1 MRFLILAATAASA
14 LALCQCSPKADTA
27 ATSSSAASASTAS
40 SFAYDIGIDL
50 TPTALAAVKAKG
62 QKVTVSVMYY
72 GNVTPASQAL
82 ADPKDG
88 TLHLNTDV
96 VQVDAADHQTV
107 HMTGAGANAPHLK
120 DITGQKPL
128 ALLIVYAGKTPET
141 SSIRCTDFQDYVSNA
156 QQSPVTLKCDA
167 A

>member
-1 MRFLILAATAASA
+1 MRLFIVTAAALSA
-14 LALCQCSPKADTA
+14 LMLRQCSPKADTDA
-27 ATSSSAASASTAS
+27 AASSAVPAAAP
-40 SFAYDIGIDL
+40 SFAYDINLAL
-50 TPTALAAVKAKG
+50 TPAALAAVEAHK

-88 TLHLNTDV
+88 TLHLDTDV
-96 VQVDAADHQTV
+96 VEVDPTTKTV
-107 HMTGAGANAPHLK
+107 HMTGAGANVPHLK

-128 ALLIVYAGKTPET
+128 ALLIVYAGKSPDT
-141 SSIRCTDFQDYVSNA
+141 SSIRCTDFQDYVSAA
-156 QQSPVTLKCDA
+156 QESPITLKCDA

>member
-1 MRFLILAATAASA
+1 MRTLILSTAALMA
-14 LALCQCSPKADTA
+14 VGLCQCSPKGASDA
-27 ATSSSAASASTAS
+27 PSSAAPATPP
-40 SFAYDIGIDL
+40 SFAYDINL
-50 TPTALAAVKAKG
+50 EFTPAAIAAVKAHK

-96 VQVDAADHQTV
+96 VEVEPVDQKV
-107 HMTGAGANAPHLK
+107 HMTGAGANVPNLK
-120 DITGQKPL
+120 NITAQKPL
-128 ALLIVYAGKTPET
+128 ALLIVYAGKSPDS
-141 SSIRCTDFQDYVSNA
+141 SSIRCTDFQDYVATA

-167 A
+167 

>member
-1 MRFLILAATAASA
+1 MRILILAVTAVSA
-14 LALCQCSPKADTA
+14 LVLCQCSPKADTTASGSA
-27 ATSSSAASASTAS
+27 AAASAP
-40 SFAYDIGIDL
+40 SFAYDVDIDL
-50 TPTALAAVKAKG
+50 TPAALAAVKAKA

-96 VQVDAADHQTV
+96 VEVDPASHQTV
-107 HMTGAGANAPHLK
+107 HMTGAGADVPHLK
-120 DITGQKPL
+120 DITGRKPL
-128 ALLIVYAGKTPET
+128 ALLIVYAGKTPDT
-141 SSIRCTDFQDYVSNA
+141 SSIRCTDFQDYVASA

>member
-1 MRFLILAATAASA
+1 MRAFVFATAAA
-14 LALCQCSPKADTA
+14 AMLGLCQCSPKADTA
-27 ATSSSAASASTAS
+27 ASSPAAPAAP
-40 SFAYDIGIDL
+40 SFAYDVNLDF
-50 TPTALAAVKAKG
+50 TPAALAAVKAHQ

-88 TLHLNTDV
+88 TLHLGTDV
-96 VQVDAADHQTV
+96 VQVDAANQTV
-107 HMTGAGANAPHLK
+107 HMTGAGANVPHLK

-128 ALLIVYAGKTPET
+128 ALLIVYAGKTPDT
-141 SSIRCTDFQDYVSNA
+141 SSIRCTDFQDYVATA
-156 QQSPVTLKCDA
+156 QQSPVTLHCDA

>member
-1 MRFLILAATAASA
+1 MRIPILAAAAISA
-14 LALCQCSPKADTA
+14 LLLWQCSPKTDGPA
-27 ATSSSAASASTAS
+27 AGSSASPQAP
-40 SFAYDIGIDL
+40 SFAYDVNLDF
-50 TPTALAAVKAKG
+50 TPAALAAVKAKK

-96 VQVDAADHQTV
+96 VEVEPVNQTV
-107 HMTGAGANAPHLK
+107 HMTGAGANVAHLK
-120 DITGQKPL
+120 DITGRKPL
-128 ALLIVYAGKTPET
+128 ALLIVYAGKTPDT
-141 SSIRCTDFQDYVSNA
+141 SSIRCTDFQDYVATA
-156 QQSPVTLKCDA
+156 QQNPVTLKCDA

>member
-1 MRFLILAATAASA
+1 MRFLILAATAVSA
-14 LALCQCSPKADTA
+14 LALCQCAPKTDTA
-27 ATSSSAASASTAS
+27 AASSSASSIAVAP
-40 SFAYDIGIDL
+40 SFAYDVALDF
-50 TPTALAAVKAKG
+50 TPAALASVKAKG

-96 VQVDAADHQTV
+96 VQVEAGNQTV

-156 QQSPVTLKCDA
+156 QQSPVTLHCDA

>member
-1 MRFLILAATAASA
+1 MRAFILATVAASA
-14 LALCQCSPKADTA
+14 VLLCQCSPKTDTA
-27 ATSSSAASASTAS
+27 ASTSTAPAAAAPPA
-40 SFAYDIGIDL
+40 FAYDVTVDF
-50 TPTALAAVKAKG
+50 TPGALAAVKAHK
-62 QKVTVSVMYY
+62 QKVTVSVLYY

-96 VQVDAADHQTV
+96 VEVDAANQTV
-107 HMTGAGANAPHLK
+107 HMSGAGANTPHLK

-128 ALLIVYAGKTPET
+128 ALLIVYAGKSPDT
-141 SSIRCTDFQDYVSNA
+141 SSIRCTDFQDYVATA
-156 QQSPVTLKCDA
+156 QQSAVTLHCDA

>member
-1 MRFLILAATAASA
+1 MRVLILAATAVSA
-14 LALCQCSPKADTA
+14 LALCQCSPKADTT
-27 ATSSSAASASTAS
+27 ATSSSAAPAAAP
-40 SFAYDIGIDL
+40 SFAYDVTLDL
-50 TPTALAAVKAKG
+50 TPAAIAAVKAKK

-96 VQVDAADHQTV
+96 MQVDPANQTV
-107 HMTGAGANAPHLK
+107 HLTGAGANVPHLK

-128 ALLIVYAGKTPET
+128 ALLIVYAGKSPDT
-141 SSIRCTDFQDYVSNA
+141 SSIRCTDFQDYVASA
-156 QQSPVTLKCDA
+156 QQSPVTLHCDA

>member
-1 MRFLILAATAASA
+1 MRVLILAAATVSA

-27 ATSSSAASASTAS
+27 ATTSSTAASAP
-40 SFAYDIGIDL
+40 SFAYDITLDF
-50 TPTALAAVKAKG
+50 TPAALAAVKAKG

-96 VQVDAADHQTV
+96 VQIDAANQTV
-107 HMTGAGANAPHLK
+107 HMTGAGANVPHLA
-120 DITGQKPL
+120 DITGKKPL
-128 ALLIVYAGKTPET
+128 ALLVVYAGKSADT
-141 SSIRCTDFQDYVSNA
+141 SSIRCTDFQDYVATA

>member
-1 MRFLILAATAASA
+1 MRVLILAAVAASA
-14 LALCQCSPKADTA
+14 LLLCQCSPKADTA
-27 ATSSSAASASTAS
+27 SSSPTAPAAAAP
-40 SFAYDIGIDL
+40 SFAYDVTLDF
-50 TPTALAAVKAKG
+50 TPAALAAVKAHK

-96 VQVDAADHQTV
+96 VQVDAANQTV

-120 DITGQKPL
+120 DITAQKPL
-128 ALLIVYAGKTPET
+128 ALLVVYAGKSADA
-141 SSIRCTDFQDYVSNA
+141 SSIRCTDFQDYVATA
-156 QQSPVTLKCDA
+156 QQSPVTLHCDA

>member
-1 MRFLILAATAASA
+1 MRHLILVVTAVSA
-14 LALCQCSPKADTA
+14 LALCQCSPKTETA
-27 ATSSSAASASTAS
+27 APAASSAAQAP
-40 SFAYDIGIDL
+40 SFAYDITL
-50 TPTALAAVKAKG
+50 SFTPAAIAAVQAHK

-96 VQVDAADHQTV
+96 VEVEPANQTV

-128 ALLIVYAGKTPET
+128 ALLIVYAGKSPDT
-141 SSIRCTDFQDYVSNA
+141 SSIRCTDFQDYVSSA

>member
-1 MRFLILAATAASA
+1 MRFLILAATAVSA
-14 LALCQCSPKADTA
+14 LALCQCSPKTETA
-27 ATSSSAASASTAS
+27 ATSSSTTSAAP
-40 SFAYDIGIDL
+40 SFAYDIALDF
-50 TPTALAAVKAKG
+50 TPAALAAVKAKG

-96 VQVDAADHQTV
+96 VQIDAANQTV

-120 DITGQKPL
+120 DITGKKPL
-128 ALLIVYAGKTPET
+128 ALLVVYAGKSPDT
-141 SSIRCTDFQDYVSNA
+141 SSIRCTDFQDYVSSA
-156 QQSPVTLKCDA
+156 QQSPVTLHCDA

>member
-1 MRFLILAATAASA
+1 MRAFILTAVAASA
-14 LALCQCSPKADTA
+14 VMLCQCAPKTDTA
-27 ATSSSAASASTAS
+27 ASSSAAPAAP
-40 SFAYDIGIDL
+40 SFAYDITL
-50 TPTALAAVKAKG
+50 AFTPAALAAVKAHQ

-96 VQVDAADHQTV
+96 VTVEAANQTV

-120 DITGQKPL
+120 DITGHKPL
-128 ALLIVYAGKTPET
+128 ALLIVYAGKSPDT
-141 SSIRCTDFQDYVSNA
+141 SSIRCTDFQDYVETA